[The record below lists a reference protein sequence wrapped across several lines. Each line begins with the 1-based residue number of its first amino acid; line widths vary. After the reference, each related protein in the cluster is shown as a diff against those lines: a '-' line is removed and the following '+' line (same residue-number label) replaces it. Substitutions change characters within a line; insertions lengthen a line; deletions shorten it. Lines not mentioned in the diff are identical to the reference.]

1 MTGNSER
8 FFENRECRYYPC
20 HKGISE
26 GSFNCLFCYCP
37 LYFMGEDCGG
47 DFVLKNGVKSCINC
61 TRPHIPENFDEI
73 NSSLRKGLKEKTGQV
88 T

>member
-1 MTGNSER
+1 
-8 FFENRECRYYPC
+8 
-20 HKGISE
+20 
-26 GSFNCLFCYCP
+26 
-37 LYFMGEDCGG
+37 MGEDCGG
-47 DFVLKNGVKSCINC
+47 DFVMKNGVKSCINC